1 MKGIAALNDWIAIA
15 GSIPMLVDLVPK
27 GIIHSVVSGSAQT
40 WFIIYFYYWNLQFLH
55 NAVIKTKVF
64 FPQEWTT
71 VTLDEFVYSI

>member
-40 WFIIYFYYWNLQFLH
+40 WFIIYFYYF
-55 NAVIKTKVF
+55 AVFTITIVKVVR
-64 FPQEWTT
+64 E
-71 VTLDEFVYSI
+71 

>member
-40 WFIIYFYYWNLQFLH
+40 WFIIYFYY
-55 NAVIKTKVF
+55 
-64 FPQEWTT
+64 
-71 VTLDEFVYSI
+71 